1 MKKFDNYK
9 QNIYNTRI
17 SVTPQAS
24 LYSSLVNSQCEWRD
38 LIEGLLKIDSSPKSR
53 YFVGRLGVVISN
65 LPK

>member
-24 LYSSLVNSQCEWRD
+24 LYSSLFSRFKKTKKNA
-38 LIEGLLKIDSSPKSR
+38 LKMQK
-53 YFVGRLGVVISN
+53 N
-65 LPK
+65 A